1 MGIKFTNNAVTTLS
15 SAINNSTTTIPLTDG
30 STFPALSTSG
40 DYCYVTIHDTGGG
53 SMEVVKATARSG
65 NSLTVVRAQEG
76 TTASAFDSG
85 KKVELR
91 ITAQGLTDVASSMV
105 NGTSDRNVYT
115 ATAGQTSFAATFD
128 QGFVDVYMNGVKLIA
143 GTDFTTPTNSAVV
156 LASGAAVGDLIDIVA
171 YGTFSLLQAIK
182 NPDGGFANSTYT
194 TAQNIDGGGASG

>member
-1 MGIKFTNNAVTTLS
+1 
-15 SAINNSTTTIPLTDG
+15 
-30 STFPALSTSG
+30 
-40 DYCYVTIHDTGGG
+40 
-53 SMEVVKATARSG
+53 
-65 NSLTVVRAQEG
+65 
-76 TTASAFDSG
+76 
-85 KKVELR
+85 
-91 ITAQGLTDVASSMV
+91 MV

-143 GTDFTTPTNSAVV
+143 GTDFTTPTNSAIV
-156 LASGAAVGDLIDIVA
+156 LASGAAAGDLIDIVA